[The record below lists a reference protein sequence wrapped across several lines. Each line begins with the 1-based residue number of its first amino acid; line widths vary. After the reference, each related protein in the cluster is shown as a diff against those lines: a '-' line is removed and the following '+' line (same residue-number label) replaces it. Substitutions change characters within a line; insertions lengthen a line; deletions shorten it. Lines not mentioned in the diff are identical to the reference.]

1 MSPRGLDTTS
11 LPDVSEA
18 AGLVLSWLYQPSV
31 HQPVTFKTLPKT
43 DRNSE
48 VYNLYAHGW
57 SVPKL
62 SREFGIS
69 KPRVYQILKAARR
82 GHVS

>member
-1 MSPRGLDTTS
+1 MPPRGFDTTS
-11 LPDVSEA
+11 LPDVIEA
-18 AGLVLSWLYQPSV
+18 AELILSWLYHPNV
-31 HQPVTFKTLPKT
+31 HLPLTFKTLPKT

-48 VYNLYAHGW
+48 VFNLYRHGW

-62 SREFGIS
+62 SREYGIS

>member
-1 MSPRGLDTTS
+1 MPPRGLDTTP
-11 LPDVSEA
+11 LPDLEGAVS
-18 AGLVLSWLYQPSV
+18 LLLSWLYDPDLY
-31 HQPVTFKTLPKT
+31 HPVTFKTPPKT
-43 DRNSE
+43 TRNSE
-48 VYNLYAHGW
+48 VSTLYMLGW
-57 SVPKL
+57 GVPKL